1 MLKFHTIYHP
11 ITSRPFLSN
20 HTYRE
25 YQPCAALRSY
35 IACYWSALDGCAEDS
50 ADAKEVLVI
59 PDTCM
64 DIIININHTAQQI
77 TGYLCGMQDRP
88 YCSVQKTSKGQVT
101 CFAVRFHFWSAHL
114 FMDLDFK
121 ETRNQ
126 LIGLEALGPGWNA
139 LFEQF
144 FYLKGINQ
152 YIDCVELFL
161 LDKLNEIRENPN
173 LLNSIHRILATSGRT
188 SIDDIC
194 TYSCVSQRQMERL
207 FLREIGLPIKRIAN
221 LVRYQNV
228 WKDMALSPHFDV
240 QDAVFRYG
248 YTDQSHLLNEFKRFH
263 GVTPKEAK
271 IIALQ
276 SK

>member
-1 MLKFHTIYHP
+1 MLKLNSLYHP

-25 YQPCAALRSY
+25 YLPCISLRPY
-35 IACYWSALDGCAEDS
+35 VACYWSTSDK
-50 ADAKEVLVI
+50 DAKEILVI

-64 DIIININHTAQQI
+64 DIIINVNHTTQQI

-88 YCSVQKTSKGQVT
+88 FRTVQKTSKDHVT
-101 CFAVRFHFWSAHL
+101 RFAIRFHFWSAHL
-114 FMDLDFK
+114 FMDLDFR

-126 LIGLEALGPGWNA
+126 LIGLDALGPSWNA

-144 FYLKGINQ
+144 FYLKDLNQ
-152 YIDCVELFL
+152 YIACVELFL
-161 LDKLNEIRENPN
+161 LNQLNEIHANPN
-173 LLNSIHRILATSGRT
+173 LLNSIHRILTTSGRT
-188 SIDDIC
+188 SIEDIC
-194 TYSCVSQRQMERL
+194 TYSCISQRQMERL
-207 FLREIGLPIKRIAN
+207 YRREIGLPIKRIAN

-228 WKDMALSPHFDV
+228 WKDMILIRHFDV

-248 YTDQSHLLNEFKRFH
+248 YADQSHLLNEFKRFH

-271 IIALQ
+271 TIALQ
-276 SK
+276 SR